1 MNVVIHTSPDFVKR
15 IGGLLDVNKFI
26 KTGAFDALSQM
37 TERIHEKG
45 EAADGSGIGTYTN
58 NYLKLRQ
65 KKPYNRTADSK
76 IIVSLTRRLEND
88 WGVIQTDKGNWAIAF
103 LNKKQ
108 DIPEDAPAPKDPK
121 KVLKPKKIVTSG
133 DKMKF
138 VEESSG
144 KTIAALSKPETEQLI
159 KTILK
164 GIDESLSQ

>member
-65 KKPYNRTADSK
+65 KKPYNRTEDSK

-88 WGVIQTDKGNWAIAF
+88 WGVIETDKGNWAIAF
-103 LNKKQ
+103 LNRQKGTKT
-108 DIPEDAPAPKDPK
+108 DI
-121 KVLKPKKIVTSG
+121 TSG

-144 KTIAALSKPETEQLI
+144 KTIAALSKAETEQLV

>member
-15 IGGLLDVNKFI
+15 IGGLLEVNKFI

-103 LNKKQ
+103 LNRQKGTKT
-108 DIPEDAPAPKDPK
+108 DI
-121 KVLKPKKIVTSG
+121 TSG
-133 DKMKF
+133 EKMQY
-138 VEESSG
+138 VEDSSG
-144 KTIAALSKPETEQLI
+144 KKIAALSKPETEQLV

>member
-65 KKPYNRTADSK
+65 KKPYNRTEDSK

-88 WGVIQTDKGNWAIAF
+88 WGVIETDKGNWAIAF
-103 LNKKQ
+103 LNRQKGTKT
-108 DIPEDAPAPKDPK
+108 DI
-121 KVLKPKKIVTSG
+121 TSG
-133 DKMKF
+133 EKMKY

-144 KTIAALSKPETEQLI
+144 KTIAALSKAETEQLV

>member
-15 IGGLLDVNKFI
+15 IGGLLEVNKFI

-65 KKPYNRTADSK
+65 KKPYNRTEDSK

-88 WGVIQTDKGNWAIAF
+88 WGVIETDKGNWAIAF
-103 LNKKQ
+103 LNRQKGTLTG
-108 DIPEDAPAPKDPK
+108 I
-121 KVLKPKKIVTSG
+121 TSG
-133 DKMKF
+133 EKMQY

-144 KTIAALSKPETEQLI
+144 KTIAALSKAETEQLV

>member
-65 KKPYNRTADSK
+65 KKPYNRTEDSK

-88 WGVIQTDKGNWAIAF
+88 WGVIETDKGNWAIAF
-103 LNKKQ
+103 LNRQKGTKT
-108 DIPEDAPAPKDPK
+108 DI
-121 KVLKPKKIVTSG
+121 TSG
-133 DKMKF
+133 EKMQY

-144 KTIAALSKPETEQLI
+144 KTIAALSKAETEQLV

>member
-65 KKPYNRTADSK
+65 KKNRTADSK

-103 LNKKQ
+103 LNRQKGTKT
-108 DIPEDAPAPKDPK
+108 DI
-121 KVLKPKKIVTSG
+121 TSG
-133 DKMKF
+133 EKMKF

-144 KTIAALSKPETEQLI
+144 KTIAALSKPETEQLV

>member
-103 LNKKQ
+103 LNRQKGTKT
-108 DIPEDAPAPKDPK
+108 DI
-121 KVLKPKKIVTSG
+121 TSG
-133 DKMKF
+133 EKMKF

-144 KTIAALSKPETEQLI
+144 KTIAALSKPETEQLV

>member
-37 TERIHEKG
+37 TERIHQKG

-103 LNKKQ
+103 LNRQKGTKT
-108 DIPEDAPAPKDPK
+108 DI
-121 KVLKPKKIVTSG
+121 TSG
-133 DKMKF
+133 EKMQY

-144 KTIAALSKPETEQLI
+144 KTIAALSKAETEQLV

>member
-65 KKPYNRTADSK
+65 KKPYNRTEDSK

-103 LNKKQ
+103 LNRQKGTKT
-108 DIPEDAPAPKDPK
+108 DI
-121 KVLKPKKIVTSG
+121 TSG
-133 DKMKF
+133 EKMKY

-144 KTIAALSKPETEQLI
+144 KTIAALSKAETEQLV

>member
-88 WGVIQTDKGNWAIAF
+88 WGVIETDKGNWAIAF
-103 LNKKQ
+103 LNRQKGTKT
-108 DIPEDAPAPKDPK
+108 DI
-121 KVLKPKKIVTSG
+121 TSG
-133 DKMKF
+133 DKMRF
-138 VEESSG
+138 VEDSSG
-144 KTIAALSKPETEQLI
+144 KTIAALSKAETEQLV

>member
-65 KKPYNRTADSK
+65 KKPYNRTEDSK

-88 WGVIQTDKGNWAIAF
+88 WGVIETDKGNWAIAF
-103 LNKKQ
+103 LNRQKGTKT
-108 DIPEDAPAPKDPK
+108 DI
-121 KVLKPKKIVTSG
+121 TSG

-138 VEESSG
+138 VEDSSG
-144 KTIAALSKPETEQLI
+144 KKIAALSKPETEQLV

>member
-103 LNKKQ
+103 LNRQKGTKT
-108 DIPEDAPAPKDPK
+108 DI
-121 KVLKPKKIVTSG
+121 TSG
-133 DKMKF
+133 EKMQY

-144 KTIAALSKPETEQLI
+144 KTIAALSKAETEQLV

>member
-88 WGVIQTDKGNWAIAF
+88 WGVIETDKGNWAIAF
-103 LNKKQ
+103 LNRQKGTKT
-108 DIPEDAPAPKDPK
+108 DI
-121 KVLKPKKIVTSG
+121 TSG

-138 VEESSG
+138 VEDSSG
-144 KTIAALSKPETEQLI
+144 KKIAALSKPETEQLV